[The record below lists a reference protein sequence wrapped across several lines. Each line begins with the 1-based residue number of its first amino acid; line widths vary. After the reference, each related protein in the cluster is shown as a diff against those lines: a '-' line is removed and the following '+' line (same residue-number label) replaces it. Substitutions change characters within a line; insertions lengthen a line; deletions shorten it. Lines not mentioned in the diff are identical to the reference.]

1 MCVRGKQV
9 VLGMKN
15 KYSIINTRTS
25 CDPFESASKVALHL
39 QVYATVYFNHPFVFL
54 ITEY

>member
-25 CDPFESASKVALHL
+25 CDPFESASKVHL
-39 QVYATVYFNHPFVFL
+39 QVYATVYLNHPFVFL